1 MILATLGPEGT
12 FSHEIASRLSA
23 DEIELLPTIHSVFRR
38 VAEGG
43 AEGLVPLENSLAG
56 GVGATLD
63 CLYRFDVTVIGEA
76 FLRIHHH
83 LVGSVAPGSME
94 VLYVHPQTHEQCSAW
109 IEHLGIPVVHTA
121 SNAVSA
127 KKCAR
132 TPRAGAITTAT
143 AARIHHLPLIAS
155 DVQDA
160 KENITRFVRIAPS
173 PSPCASPAKC
183 SILID
188 PEADRT
194 GLLHDLLSVFAKRNI
209 NLTKIESRPA
219 RRGMGT
225 YIFFLDIAASPGWQ
239 EALEELSG
247 IARVRNLGCYPEGEV
262 YG

>member
-12 FSHEIASRLSA
+12 FSHEIASRLTA
-23 DEIELLPTIHSVFRR
+23 EEIELLPTIRSVFRR
-38 VAEGG
+38 VEEGH
-43 AEGLVPLENSLAG
+43 ADGLVPLENSLAG

-63 CLYRFDVTVIGEA
+63 CLYQFEVTITGEA
-76 FLRIHHH
+76 YLRIHHH
-83 LVGSVAPGSME
+83 LVGSVEPASME

-109 IEHLGIPVVHTA
+109 IETLGIPVVHTA
-121 SNAVSA
+121 SNAASA
-127 KKCAR
+127 EACAR
-132 TPRAGAITTAT
+132 TPRAGAITSMT
-143 AARIHHLPLIAS
+143 AARIHHLPVLAS

-160 KENITRFVRIAPS
+160 GDNITRFVHIASAP
-173 PSPCASPAKC
+173 PPCSNPAKC
-183 SILID
+183 SIVID

-194 GLLHDLLSVFAKRNI
+194 GLLHDLLGVFADRAI

-225 YIFFLDIAASPGWQ
+225 YIFFLDIAASRGWQ
-239 EALEELSG
+239 EALEKLSG

>member
-12 FSHEIASRLSA
+12 FSHEIASKLPA
-23 DEIELLPTIHSVFRR
+23 DGIELLPTIRSVFCR

-43 AEGLVPLENSLAG
+43 ADGLVPLENSLAG
-56 GVGATLD
+56 GVGPTLD
-63 CLYRFDVTVIGEA
+63 CLYQFEVAITAEV

-83 LVGSVAPGSME
+83 LVGSVAPERME

-109 IEHLGIPVVHTA
+109 IEGLGIPVVHTA
-121 SNAVSA
+121 SNAASA
-127 KKCAR
+127 EACAR
-132 TPRAGAITTAT
+132 TQGSGAITSAT
-143 AARIHHLPLIAS
+143 AARLHHLPVIAS

-160 KENITRFVRIAPS
+160 GDNITRFVRIASS
-173 PSPCASPAKC
+173 PSPCLNPAKC
-183 SILID
+183 SIVID

-194 GLLHDLLSVFAKRNI
+194 GLLHDLLSVFSDRAI

-225 YIFFLDIAASPGWQ
+225 YIFFIDFATSEGWR
-239 EALEELSG
+239 EALEELVG
-247 IARVRNLGCYPEGEV
+247 IARVKNLGCYPEGEV